1 MLKETL
7 AVLITCR
14 HTGQIRLGFRN
25 NRTRHL
31 HVVYHLPQLELLK
44 QRRRLRAYAQS
55 DSARFLFPVHINLHL
70 TAFKFTKTYKTF
82 LRFQRT
88 LIENYGVTHIMLQL
102 RREFLMEFSL
112 RLPYPLKLVKIVLPV
127 KDLVLQA
134 VIGVLIKLGH
144 LVLPHCHPSE
154 IQFLTAVTDGTK
166 ISARIL
172 DLSVHLL

>member
-1 MLKETL
+1 
-7 AVLITCR
+7 
-14 HTGQIRLGFRN
+14 
-25 NRTRHL
+25 
-31 HVVYHLPQLELLK
+31 
-44 QRRRLRAYAQS
+44 
-55 DSARFLFPVHINLHL
+55 
-70 TAFKFTKTYKTF
+70 
-82 LRFQRT
+82 
-88 LIENYGVTHIMLQL
+88 MLQL
-102 RREFLMEFSL
+102 RCKFLMEFSL

-144 LVLPHCHPSE
+144 LVLTHCHPSE